1 MSLVVGLAAVLLLGV
16 LVFLTQEVG
25 DRIAHGPGGRP
36 VPTDPIAEA
45 QYDRKR
51 GDVSGL
57 GGM

>member
-1 MSLVVGLAAVLLLGV
+1 MGLAVVLLLGV
-16 LVFLTQEVG
+16 LVHLAQKVG
-25 DRIAHGPGGRP
+25 DRVAYGPGGRP
-36 VPTDPIAEA
+36 VRTDAISEA

>member
-1 MSLVVGLAAVLLLGV
+1 MSLVVGLAVVVLLGV
-16 LVFLTQEVG
+16 AVHLAQKVG
-25 DRIAHGPGGRP
+25 DRIAYGPGGRP
-36 VPTDPIAEA
+36 VPTDPIADA